1 MKNYFTAL
9 LIAAFI
15 LGGAVFAP
23 VSVQAES
30 NPPNCVTVD
39 DAADATAAITPFN
52 DLDPDAELPKINLG

>member
-1 MKNYFTAL
+1 MKNYLTAL

-30 NPPNCVTVD
+30 NPPYCVTEEGAVY
-39 DAADATAAITPFN
+39 AAITPFN